1 MFTTED
7 VKKKSTYKKLL
18 SVLLIMTFAISLLA
32 GCGNKKEAAT
42 PTQEAEAADADNQSA
57 DSDAEDKDTQD
68 KDTEEKDTQETG
80 EATTLRIVAFNN
92 MIAHVDS
99 IVAKNAGLY
108 EENGIKPEFTFN
120 NSNPDNIQMLLQ
132 GKVDLVSAGATAVLQ
147 YIDQG
152 SDIVIIGGQMSSGE
166 TLYCLP
172 EREKEFAELNEE
184 TLKGKKVGVSRM
196 NTGDIVFRKILKDKG
211 VDLSTIEFV
220 ELDSQ
225 ATVTQAVASGEVDLG
240 INFLT
245 YRDAAEQQG
254 LVPLTHFDGDDEWPG
269 FICCRM
275 FTTRKNLEAN
285 RDAYKKAV
293 KANIEAYALI
303 QEDPDTAVKYA
314 LQDLSIDESTLR
326 KQLFEYGH
334 VGIGPNPDR
343 KNTADFYQAMVDIG
357 YSKGAVDI
365 NDYIDTSL
373 YTEALQELI
382 DENPDSQVYKDLW
395 EESESTNS

>member
-1 MFTTED
+1 M
-7 VKKKSTYKKLL
+7 KRGKIIA
-18 SVLLIMTFAISLLA
+18 VLLTAALAVSLFA
-32 GCGNKKEAAT
+32 GCGSKEETGAPAQST
-42 PTQEAEAADADNQSA
+42 ENAETEQ
-57 DSDAEDKDTQD
+57 AEDSAENE
-68 KDTEEKDTQETG
+68 TENEGEKD
-80 EATTLRIVAFNN
+80 TLRIVAFNN

-108 EENGIKPEFTFN
+108 EKNGVIPEFTFN
-120 NSNPDNIQMLLQ
+120 NSNPDNIQTLLAD
-132 GKVDLVSAGATAVLQ
+132 KADLVSAGATALLQ

-172 EREKEFAELNEE
+172 ERADEFSELTQE
-184 TLKGKKVGVSRM
+184 TLAGKKVGVSRM
-196 NTGDIVFRKILKDKG
+196 NTGDIVFRKILQDKG

-225 ATVTQAVASGEVDLG
+225 ATVTQAIASGEVDLG

-245 YRDAAEQQG
+245 YREAAEQQG
-254 LVPLTHFDGDDEWPG
+254 LVALTHFDGEDEWPG
-269 FICCRM
+269 FICCRL
-275 FTTRKNLEAN
+275 FTTREKLEAN
-285 RDAYKKAV
+285 RDAYKNAV

-303 QEDPDTAVKYA
+303 QEEPDKAVEYA
-314 LQDLSIDESTLR
+314 LQDLSIDETTLR
-326 KQLFEYGH
+326 NQLFEYGH

-343 KNTADFYQAMVDIG
+343 KNTAEFYQAMVDIG
-357 YSKGAVDI
+357 YSQGNIDI

-382 DENPDSQVYKDLW
+382 KEYPDSQVYKDLW
-395 EESESTNS
+395 EESEATNS

>member
-1 MFTTED
+1 MRKE
-7 VKKKSTYKKLL
+7 KIIA
-18 SVLLIMTFAISLLA
+18 VLLTAALAVSLFT
-32 GCGNKKEAAT
+32 GCGSKEET
-42 PTQEAEAADADNQSA
+42 EAPAQSTENA
-57 DSDAEDKDTQD
+57 ETEQAEDSAENE
-68 KDTEEKDTQETG
+68 TENEGEKD
-80 EATTLRIVAFNN
+80 TLRIVAFNN

-108 EENGIKPEFTFN
+108 EKNGVIPEFTFN
-120 NSNPDNIQMLLQ
+120 NSNPDNIQTLLAD
-132 GKVDLVSAGATAVLQ
+132 KADLVSAGATALLQ

-172 EREKEFAELNEE
+172 ERADEFSELTQE
-184 TLKGKKVGVSRM
+184 TLAGKKVGVSRM

-225 ATVTQAVASGEVDLG
+225 ATVTQAIASGEVDLG

-245 YRDAAEQQG
+245 YREAAEQQG
-254 LVPLTHFDGDDEWPG
+254 LVALTHFDGEDEWPG
-269 FICCRM
+269 FICCRL
-275 FTTRKNLEAN
+275 FTTREKLEAN
-285 RDAYKKAV
+285 RDAYKNAV

-303 QEDPDTAVKYA
+303 QEEPDKAVEYA
-314 LQDLSIDESTLR
+314 LQDLSIDETTLR
-326 KQLFEYGH
+326 NQLFEYGH

-343 KNTADFYQAMVDIG
+343 KNTAEFYQAMVDIG
-357 YSKGAVDI
+357 YSQGNIDI

-382 DENPDSQVYKDLW
+382 KEYPDSQVYKDLW
-395 EESESTNS
+395 EESEATNS